1 MACGLQIVQVNDV
14 YEIDN
19 WPQYSSLRRRAEA
32 SFPHGPTIGVLPG
45 DFVSPSLLSSLDRGL
60 GMVDC
65 MNAAGIDY
73 VCIGNHESD
82 IPLNALHDRIRQ
94 SRFVWLNS
102 NIPDFPSTLPSGA
115 NPLPLMPEY
124 KIIEV
129 TSAADPA
136 HTRRIGL
143 IGLCSEDR
151 SVMSKGAFGD
161 CAISSLNE
169 TCKALVQK
177 LVNEHKCDCVIPLT
191 HQLVQQDRDLCEL
204 LPESLPVP
212 FVLGGHDHEPF
223 GEPVFV
229 QGGATARTVV
239 KTGADGK
246 LIAVLS
252 VVWASASTPSHLSE
266 TSLKMTPAA
275 DEPEPDLAV
284 KALVESHKAVLKEI
298 EASTL
303 CAIPAQMRASFTSQ
317 GMRQRPTTVGT
328 FVCTVLREALQV
340 EAVLVGAG
348 SIRGNRSY
356 AAETDFSYAHLK
368 AEIPF
373 NTIITVVDLPGRVI
387 AAMVCHTRAFAL
399 QKPPVEKGGY
409 LQADDGLIW
418 DAATNTVSQIGGELI
433 DPDRVYNIGVSHGM
447 LEGLD
452 NVAPLLAFKVINCP
466 PSLSLPSPPPPIFN
480 PPLTPSTPPLALKSS
495 APPGHSVFKPSEAGF
510 EAKHLV
516 VSHFS
521 QLLLFDVL
529 KRSGGFA
536 GLDKN
541 GDDCLSKEELA
552 AGLGGRSLAATRIL
566 VDNLF
571 SCADKNGDGT
581 ITQSELQSFA
591 LSAMLKVKFGN
602 SSEEA
607 GGAAAAAAGAGLE
620 ADPLLSLEDLE
631 RELAEVAGGVFDESI
646 RRALRSIDKDGSGF
660 ISKSEYAA
668 VLKSQLAGEFAAKV
682 NI

>member
-1 MACGLQIVQVNDV
+1 MSCGLQLVQVNDV

-19 WPQYSSLRRRAEA
+19 WPHYASARRRVAGA
-32 SFPHGPTIGVLPG
+32 FPHGPTIGVLPG
-45 DFVSPSLLSSLDRGL
+45 DFVAPSLLSSLDRGL

-73 VCIGNHESD
+73 VCLGNHESD
-82 IPLNALHDRIRQ
+82 IPLGSLHDRIRQ

-102 NIPDFPSTLPSGA
+102 NMPDFPSSP

-129 TSAADPA
+129 TSAADPS
-136 HTRRIGL
+136 HTRKIGL

-151 SVMSKGAFGD
+151 GVLSKGAFGD
-161 CAISSLNE
+161 CGIAPLNE

-177 LVNEHKCDCVIPLT
+177 LVDEHKCDCVIPLT
-191 HQLVQQDRDLCEL
+191 HQLVQQDRDLCAL
-204 LPESLPVP
+204 LPASLPVP
-212 FVLGGHDHEPF
+212 FILGGHDHEPF
-223 GEPVFV
+223 EERIVVEGCP
-229 QGGATARTVV
+229 TARTVI

-252 VVWASASTPSHLSE
+252 LVWPSKSTPSNAPE
-266 TSLKMTPAA
+266 TSVKMTAAA
-275 DEPEPDLAV
+275 DETEPDAAV
-284 KALVESHKAVLKEI
+284 AALVQSHKSVLKEI

-303 CAIPAQMRASFTSQ
+303 CAIPAPMRARFTSQ

-328 FVCTVLREALQV
+328 FLCTVLREALQV

-356 AAETDFSYAHLK
+356 ADETDFSYAHLK
-368 AEIPF
+368 AEVPF

-387 AAMVCHTRAFAL
+387 GAMVSHTRAFAL

-409 LQADDGLIW
+409 LQADDGLLW
-418 DAATNTVSQIGGELI
+418 DAATNTVLQIGGSPL
-433 DPDRVYNIGVSHGM
+433 DPDRVYNVGVSHGM
-447 LEGLD
+447 LDGLD
-452 NVAPLLAFKVINCP
+452 NVVPLLAFK
-466 PSLSLPSPPPPIFN
+466 
-480 PPLTPSTPPLALKSS
+480 SS
-495 APPGHSVFKPSEAGF
+495 APSGHSVFKPSEAGF

-541 GDDCLSKEELA
+541 GDDCLTREELA
-552 AGLGGRSLAATRIL
+552 VGLAGQAEATRIL

-591 LSAMLKVKFGN
+591 LSAMLKVKFAN
-602 SSEEA
+602 PSDD
-607 GGAAAAAAGAGLE
+607 GAAAAAGGAGLE

-646 RRALRSIDKDGSGF
+646 RLALRSIDKDGSGF
-660 ISKSEYAA
+660 ISKSEYAS